1 MLTFTDSTHFN
12 LQLSAM
18 TATSGDSHPQI
29 GEDKVP
35 SGNENHD
42 NVDTSSSATSKP
54 LIGSDTVETNKDQ
67 IDFTKGGVEN
77 YKFYPDNPENHRHK
91 YRWVHKEPTKFY
103 DPCEES
109 RQASINCVLRNQ
121 EDRSVCQD
129 FFDAYKE
136 CRRDFFKKRRDDR
149 VQGKGG
155 WGFW

>member
-1 MLTFTDSTHFN
+1 MGT
-12 LQLSAM
+12 
-18 TATSGDSHPQI
+18 
-29 GEDKVP
+29 EDKGQTEKQP
-35 SGNENHD
+35 SKVSKEDSKQSISASQEETVTKSTVSGKDLDDVVTDKNE
-42 NVDTSSSATSKP
+42 V
-54 LIGSDTVETNKDQ
+54 
-67 IDFTKGGVEN
+67 DFTKGGVDN

-103 DPCEES
+103 DPCEQS

-136 CRRDFFKKRRDDR
+136 CKRDFFKKKREDR
-149 VQGKGG
+149 VKGKGG